1 MNRYFLVL
9 LGLTAAASVSAQ
21 DILPGLWEIT
31 LETRVEG
38 AEGFAPAPYK
48 MNQCLSAAD
57 ARDPSRVLGPLA
69 NPGTSAC
76 TYSDKRYA
84 GSSFR
89 FTMECSG
96 TLSLKTQGEL
106 SFSETRMSGSMTT
119 SGNLMGQSTQ
129 IRSLISAQRLGG
141 C

>member
-1 MNRYFLVL
+1 MNRYVL
-9 LGLTAAASVSAQ
+9 PLSGLLAATCASAQ

-38 AEGFAPAPYK
+38 AEGIAPAPYM
-48 MNQCLSAAD
+48 MNHCLSAAD

-69 NPGTSAC
+69 NPEASGC

-84 GSSFR
+84 GSTFR
-89 FTMECSG
+89 FSMECSG
-96 TLSLKTQGEL
+96 VLNLKTQGEV

-119 SGNLMGQSTQ
+119 SGSLMGQSTQ